1 MTKFDDK
8 KVLITGAASGIG
20 RSLAILSAKKGA
32 KLVLTDIN
40 QEGLDALAREL
51 GPAKV
56 LAHRAFDITDREA
69 VAAFASEVHAA
80 HGSVDIV
87 VNNAG
92 IAIWGTIDRFPH
104 SEWRRLIEVNLM
116 GPVHVLELFVPPMME
131 ARRGGHIVN
140 ISSAAGLF
148 GLPWHAAYSATKFG
162 LHGISEV
169 LRFDLERYRI
179 KVSVVFPGAVDTGL
193 VETVRVVGADPNE
206 PSYRKLKQ
214 RFQRHAVT
222 PDVAAERIV
231 RGVEKNRYHI
241 FTSPDIAVGGFF
253 KRHFELPYR
262 VVMRHL
268 NRSFE
273 KVAIN
278 QRLMDR

>member
-1 MTKFDDK
+1 MTKLSEK
-8 KVLITGAASGIG
+8 KTLITGAASGIG
-20 RSLAILSAKKGA
+20 RALAIRSAEKGA
-32 KLVLTDIN
+32 KLILMDIN
-40 QEGLDALAREL
+40 EEGLNSLAAEL
-51 GPAKV
+51 GPEKV
-56 LAHRAFDITDREA
+56 LMHRAFDITDRDA
-69 VAAFASEVHAA
+69 VAKFAEDVKAA
-80 HGSVDIV
+80 HGSVDVI

-104 SEWRRLIEVNLM
+104 SEWRRLVEVNLM
-116 GPVHVLELFVPPMME
+116 GPIHVLELFVPPMME
-131 ARRGGHIVN
+131 AGRGGHIVN

-169 LRFDLERYRI
+169 LRFDLERYGI

-193 VETVRVVGADPNE
+193 VDTVRVVDADPNE
-206 PSYRKLKQ
+206 PSYKKLKA

-222 PDVAAERIV
+222 PDQAAIAIL

-241 FTSPDIAVGGFF
+241 FTSPDIAVGDFF

-262 VVMRHL
+262 LVMRNL
-268 NRSFE
+268 NRRFE

-278 QRLMDR
+278 QGLMDK

>member
-1 MTKFDDK
+1 MTKLSEK
-8 KVLITGAASGIG
+8 KTLITGAASGIG
-20 RSLAILSAKKGA
+20 RALAIRSAEKGA
-32 KLVLTDIN
+32 KLILMDIN
-40 QEGLDALAREL
+40 EEGLNSLAAEL
-51 GPAKV
+51 GPEKV
-56 LAHRAFDITDREA
+56 LMHRAFDITDRDA
-69 VAAFASEVHAA
+69 VAKFAEDVKAA
-80 HGSVDIV
+80 HGSVDVI

-104 SEWRRLIEVNLM
+104 SEWRRLVEVNLM
-116 GPVHVLELFVPPMME
+116 GPIHVLELFVPPMME
-131 ARRGGHIVN
+131 AGRGGHIVN

-169 LRFDLERYRI
+169 LRFDLERYGI

-193 VETVRVVGADPNE
+193 VDTVRVVDADPNE
-206 PSYRKLKQ
+206 PSYKKLKA

-222 PDVAAERIV
+222 PDQAAIAIL

-241 FTSPDIAVGGFF
+241 FTSRDIAVGDFF

-262 VVMRHL
+262 LVMRNL
-268 NRSFE
+268 NRRFE

-278 QRLMDR
+278 QGLMDK